1 MMGRPSASTV
11 WPAAVRTPLPAAADV
26 PAFLERVDVGLPKR
40 TEGRVS
46 AHREGRCIVSALR
59 WLNAAHPDLFPATLV
74 RGEAPDCVLEP
85 ASGAAA
91 WALEHTDAGDEE
103 LQKWLRDIELGIA
116 SPSIPDRGGAL
127 AEGDAAD
134 VLFAREVGR
143 AIGAKIAKGS
153 FRSAPTDAL
162 RCVLVYGHSRFTVDV
177 TVARSALASCLS
189 ALRAS
194 GARVDA
200 ALLIFQREVDRE
212 SVTDLVFVPAE
223 EPSR

>member
-1 MMGRPSASTV
+1 M
-11 WPAAVRTPLPAAADV
+11 WPAEMRTPLPAAADL
-26 PAFLERVDVGLPKR
+26 PAFLDGVDVGLPKR
-40 TEGRVS
+40 TEGRVA
-46 AHREGRCIVSALR
+46 AHREGRCIILALR
-59 WLNAAHPDLFPATLV
+59 WLSTAHPALFPATLV
-74 RGEAPDCVLEP
+74 RGEAPDFVLEP

-103 LQKWLRDIELGIA
+103 LQKWFRNIELGLV
-116 SPSIPDRGGAL
+116 SPGIPDRGGAL
-127 AEGDAAD
+127 AQGDAAD
-134 VLFAREVGR
+134 VLFAGEAGR
-143 AIGAKIAKGS
+143 AIGAKVAKDS
-153 FRSAPTDAL
+153 FRYAPADAL
-162 RCVLVYGHSRFTVDV
+162 RCVLVYGHGRFTVDV